1 MASYGRSAYS
11 LAPGP
16 PPMVSRKGVRTSAS
30 AERTSAVSVEI
41 GAVESKIRGRLA
53 EKARLSPRKRSS
65 RTEVVPGSV
74 ESRSN
79 GQ

>member
-1 MASYGRSAYS
+1 MEGSADV
-11 LAPGP
+11 GE
-16 PPMVSRKGVRTSAS
+16 
-30 AERTSAVSVEI
+30 AERTWAVSVEI
-41 GAVESKIRGRLA
+41 GAVESRILGRLA
-53 EKARLSPRKRSS
+53 EKSRLLPRRPSS

>member
-1 MASYGRSAYS
+1 
-11 LAPGP
+11 
-16 PPMVSRKGVRTSAS
+16 MVSWNGVRTSAR

-41 GAVESKIRGRLA
+41 GAVGSRICGRLA
-53 EKARLSPRKRSS
+53 EKARLLPRRLSS
-65 RTEVVPGSV
+65 RKEVVPGSV